1 MNKLYI
7 LGNGGYAQE
16 CFEQFVLGEV
26 INQYDKEFGG
36 FLILKNE
43 KLMLI
48 NDEGIDA
55 FDYNIKASFILG
67 TGHRKWRKVFLEHL
81 DKFYPRNIYHYP
93 NIAANEAHLSQTSVL
108 GIGNVLNCFAMT
120 NANAS
125 IGDFNL
131 LNCYASVQHDVKM
144 GSHNI
149 FTTYATVLGYCN
161 IGDDNWLGSA
171 VTITSKTN
179 IGNDNTL
186 SSGEH
191 LFEDMGDRQFFK
203 HGIITEKPEKL

>member
-1 MNKLYI
+1 MYKTYI

-16 CFEQFVLGEV
+16 CFEQFVLGRV
-26 INQYDKEFGG
+26 IEDFGG
-36 FLILKNE
+36 FIILKE
-43 KLMLI
+43 GKAVLI
-48 NDEGIDA
+48 DDEGINDFTYPKESA
-55 FDYNIKASFILG
+55 FVLG

-81 DKFYPRNIYHYP
+81 FKYYDQNVNHFP
-93 NIAANEAHLSQTSVL
+93 NIVANEAHLSQTSRI

-120 NANAS
+120 NANAD
-125 IGDFNL
+125 IGNFNL
-131 LNCYASVQHDVKM
+131 LNCYASVHHDVRM

-161 IGDDNWLGSA
+161 VGDDNWFGNA
-171 VTITSKTN
+171 VTVTSKTTL
-179 IGNDNTL
+179 GNDNTL

-203 HGIITEKPEKL
+203 HGIITEKPEKR